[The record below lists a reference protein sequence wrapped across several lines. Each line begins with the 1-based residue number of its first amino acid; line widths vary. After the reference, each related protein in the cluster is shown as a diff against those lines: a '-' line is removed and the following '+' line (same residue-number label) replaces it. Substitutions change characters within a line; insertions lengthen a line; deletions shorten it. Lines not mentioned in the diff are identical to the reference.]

1 MEKKMNDI
9 LHRYLD
15 SKSVWDTLSKI
26 DCNEHK
32 QKVGKFDYLSWS
44 WAWATLMEHYPQA
57 TYEFHEPRIQAD
69 GTAMVYCTVKIE
81 EQSRFMWL
89 PVMDYK
95 NKAVVSPD
103 ARQINDSMMR
113 CLVKCLAMYGLGHYI
128 YAGEDIPSADKD
140 KESAKE
146 SKKEPNENQVPKR
159 HTKNEVKDT
168 VAGDIEKLKASL
180 GNVKG
185 EDGVEKLGQ
194 TI

>member
-1 MEKKMNDI
+1 
-9 LHRYLD
+9 
-15 SKSVWDTLSKI
+15 
-26 DCNEHK
+26 
-32 QKVGKFDYLSWS
+32 
-44 WAWATLMEHYPQA
+44 
-57 TYEFHEPRIQAD
+57 
-69 GTAMVYCTVKIE
+69 
-81 EQSRFMWL
+81 
-89 PVMDYK
+89 
-95 NKAVVSPD
+95 
-103 ARQINDSMMR
+103 MR

-146 SKKEPNENQVPKR
+146 SKKEPNENQVPKQ
-159 HTKNEVKDT
+159 HKKNEVKDT